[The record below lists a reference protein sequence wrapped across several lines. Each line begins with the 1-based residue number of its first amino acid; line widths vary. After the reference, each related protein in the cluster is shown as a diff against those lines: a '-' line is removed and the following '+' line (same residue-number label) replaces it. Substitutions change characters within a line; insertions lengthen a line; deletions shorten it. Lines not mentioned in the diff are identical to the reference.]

1 MLFGKSRKSAAVER
15 LERRLSPAASGDAQA
30 PQASAIESR
39 RHARAPGGREVT
51 AILEGLEA
59 AVANYGEGGAAL
71 DFAAGVSKPDRGVI
85 ELWRGGRRIRR
96 GYAMRCWGE
105 GQRVGYKIL
114 DDFIVQAAPK
124 ESARCGPASY
134 ERPRQAQPASA
145 RPRAEQAAGEGSG
158 AASGAD
164 LRSRLF
170 GRA

>member
-1 MLFGKSRKSAAVER
+1 MLFGKSRKTAAVER
-15 LERRLSPAASGDAQA
+15 LERRLSPAASSDAQA
-30 PQASAIESR
+30 PQVSATESR
-39 RHARAPGGREVT
+39 RHARAPGGRDVK

-59 AVANYGEGGAAL
+59 SVANFGEGGAAL

-85 ELWRGGRRIRR
+85 ELWRAGRRIRR

-124 ESARCGPASY
+124 ESAR
-134 ERPRQAQPASA
+134 QAQTASA